1 MYKKDYLKPE
11 MKFVGVLQE
20 NDMMAGSEQT
30 ESKSVFDVESNDN
43 TGIGYGGPG
52 SGSAH
57 SKSWLGEE

>member
-30 ESKSVFDVESNDN
+30 ESKSVFDVESNDD
-43 TGIGYGGPG
+43 TCIGYGGPG

>member
-1 MYKKDYLKPE
+1 